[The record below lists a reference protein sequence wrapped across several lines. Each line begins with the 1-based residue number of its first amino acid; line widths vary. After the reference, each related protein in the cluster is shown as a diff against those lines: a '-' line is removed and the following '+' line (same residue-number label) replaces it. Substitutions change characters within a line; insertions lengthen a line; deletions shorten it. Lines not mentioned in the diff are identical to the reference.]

1 MQSLQYKLLKNFNDK
16 TTADVL
22 VRIMPLENLLVENN
36 RIVDEFYCHRLL
48 LCQEKYWETM
58 FLSPYNYS
66 EQRTRTVSLKLF
78 DASWMNKK
86 CFETF
91 LQCFYVDRQFFVML
105 KIDPYVRELHY
116 LAVYINF
123 KPLIEYCETLMI
135 NSLTLQNS
143 CDMLRYTTFVFPDY
157 TNYDNNTATRNIEN
171 LPNQKEEHVLSQ
183 SPWNY
188 STLYKSLLQWINVF
202 YPVENKE
209 NFLKSTIDELLQ
221 DNASLLKQ
229 LFQNNSALFKTKQ
242 DRLNHL
248 RRVIAMHCTKHPSII
263 DIYRNVDNQFAKEHE
278 NQHRSCIYFFLTPD
292 NKPKSDSYKMT
303 KDFQFKNFTWRITYK
318 MKDNMNDSYFV
329 SIAVFDKEK
338 QKMAPTFSLS
348 HSNIVPKRKMIRF
361 HTKITFINLHRTQC
375 IGGDSA
381 IPIGLRAD
389 FPDEHGLFLADPF
402 MIDAQRNKVAVACIE
417 ITFLGFGHA

>member
-22 VRIMPLENLLVENN
+22 VRIMPLENLTVENN
-36 RIVDEFYCHRLL
+36 EIVEEFYCHRLL
-48 LCQEKYWETM
+48 LCQQKYWETM

-105 KIDPYVRELHY
+105 KIDAYVRELHY

-123 KPLIEYCETLMI
+123 KQLIEYCETLMI

-143 CDMLRYTTFVFPDY
+143 CDMLRYATFVFPDY
-157 TNYDNNTATRNIEN
+157 TNYDDNNSIAIKNSS
-171 LPNQKEEHVLSQ
+171 NQKVE
-183 SPWNY
+183 SPWNS

-202 YPVENKE
+202 YPIEIKE
-209 NFLKSTIDELLQ
+209 NFIKVTIDELAQ
-221 DNASLLKQ
+221 NNVSLLKQ

-242 DRLNHL
+242 DRLDNL
-248 RRVIAMHCTKHPSII
+248 KRVIAMHCKKHPSIV
-263 DIYRNVDNQFAKEHE
+263 DMYRNVDNQFSKEHE
-278 NQHRSCIYFFLTPD
+278 NQHTSCIYFHLTPD
-292 NKPKSDSYKMT
+292 NKPKLDCYKIA
-303 KDFQFKNFTWRITYK
+303 KDFKFKNFTWRITYK
-318 MKDNMNDSYFV
+318 MKDSINESYFV
-329 SIAVFDKEK
+329 SVAVFDKEK
-338 QKMAPTFSLS
+338 QKMAPTFSAC
-348 HSNIVPKRKMIRF
+348 HSNIVMKRKIIRF
-361 HTKITFINLHRTQC
+361 HTKITFINLYGTHC
-375 IGGDSA
+375 IRGDSA

-389 FPDEHGLFLADPF
+389 FCDEHGLFLADPF
-402 MIDAQRNKVAVACIE
+402 VLDAQRNKVAVASIE
-417 ITFLGFGHA
+417 ITFLGFGHVQI